1 MNARPDLTDPAL
13 LAELR
18 RVAETVAREAGALVR
33 EHAAQPVSVADRKT
47 SRTDVVTAADHAAEE
62 LLGRRL
68 RELRPDDGFLGEEGG
83 QRASATGITW
93 VVDPIDGTV
102 NFLYGIPQYAVC
114 VAAVDD
120 DEVSLAGAVLDVTR
134 DQLYAAA
141 RGQGATL
148 DGVPLAVR
156 EVAPMNERLVV
167 TGFQYQQRIRELQG
181 DAVRQLLS
189 RVRDVRR
196 QGSAAL
202 DLCTVAA
209 GRADAY
215 IEEGL
220 HLWDRAAASLVAEE
234 AGARV
239 SLHTGVGGMEAVLCT
254 PADGHDDTLAVITE
268 CGFLAPV
275 DDRRPEG
282 GPEGLPDALG

>member
-1 MNARPDLTDPAL
+1 MTPPARPDLQDPVL

-18 RVAETVAREAGALVR
+18 HVAETVAGEAAALVR
-33 EHAAQPVSVADRKT
+33 RHAASPVSVADRKT
-47 SRTDVVTAADHAAEE
+47 SHTDVVTAADHAAEE

-68 RELRPDDGFLGEEGG
+68 RELRPGDGFLGEEGG
-83 QRASATGITW
+83 RRPSETGITW

-120 DEVSLAGAVLDVTR
+120 DEISLAGVVVDVPR
-134 DQLYAAA
+134 GEVYSAA
-141 RGQGATL
+141 RGQGSTL
-148 DGVPLAVR
+148 DGVALSVR
-156 EVAPMNERLVV
+156 PVAPMTERLVI
-167 TGFQYQQRIRELQG
+167 TGFQYQKRIRELQG
-181 DAVRQLLS
+181 DAVRLLLS

-202 DLCTVAA
+202 DLCSVAA

-215 IEEGL
+215 VEEGL

-239 SLHTGVGGMEAVLCT
+239 SLHTGVGGMEAVLCA
-254 PADGHDDTLAVITE
+254 PADGHDDLLAVVAE
-268 CGFLAPV
+268 CGFLAPAATPA
-275 DDRRPEG
+275 D
-282 GPEGLPDALG
+282 